1 MQINTEAW
9 SISKIVIGF
18 LLSLIL
24 GMGVYNFQ
32 QLESRVSKV
41 ESVSVIL
48 DKEKVGKEDL
58 KEAVGAIN
66 GRMDAMVNSVNN
78 MQQLQTQNVLL
89 RIESQQ
95 QTLARLEAL
104 LLQEKQPSK

>member
-1 MQINTEAW
+1 MQVKAEAW
-9 SISKIVIGF
+9 SLSKILIGS
-18 LLSLIL
+18 LLTMLI
-24 GMGVYNFQ
+24 GVGIWNFQ

-41 ESVSVIL
+41 EAVSVVL